1 VLIVFGGLVTN
12 TGAGLAV
19 SDWPTTFG
27 DEDDAMRPA
36 RDVMVAT
43 GARDR
48 PRVIADLVALTKPRV
63 VLMVL
68 VTTVV
73 GYYIGLDRVPDWARM
88 LHLVVGTALAAGGTL
103 ALNQYWERE
112 VDARMARTRSRP
124 LPQGR
129 LAPLEALVFGVAIS
143 VIGVG
148 YLAVSVNVLAAVVTG
163 AIVVVYVFA
172 YTPLK
177 RQTALCTLVGALP
190 GALPPVIGWVA
201 ARDALD
207 AGAWV
212 LFAIMFV
219 WQLPHALAIA
229 WLYREDY
236 ARGGIRVLPVIDPDG
251 TRTERHIAMSSVAL
265 LVVSLL
271 ATPAGIAGPLYFVT
285 AFALGTVF
293 VVFGAQQAL
302 RPSRTAIRRVLFAS
316 LFYLPLIL
324 TVLAVDKR

>member
-1 VLIVFGGLVTN
+1 MSI
-12 TGAGLAV
+12 A
-19 SDWPTTFG
+19 
-27 DEDDAMRPA
+27 PA
-36 RDVMVAT
+36 LSQRADHRL

-48 PRVIADLVALTKPRV
+48 RRVVADLVALTKPRV

-68 VTTVV
+68 VTTLV

-88 LHLVVGTALAAGGTL
+88 LHLAVGTALAAGGTL

-163 AIVVVYVFA
+163 AIVAMYVFV

-177 RQTALCTLVGALP
+177 LRTALCTLVGALP

-201 ARDALD
+201 ARDALG

-212 LFAIMFV
+212 LFAIMFA

-251 TRTERHIAMSSVAL
+251 TRTERHIAISSVAL

-285 AFALGTVF
+285 AFALGAVF

-302 RPSRTAIRRVLFAS
+302 LPSRTAIRRVLFAS

>member
-1 VLIVFGGLVTN
+1 MTPRGDVVVT
-12 TGAGLAV
+12 TAV
-19 SDWPTTFG
+19 
-27 DEDDAMRPA
+27 
-36 RDVMVAT
+36 
-43 GARDR
+43 RDR
-48 PRVIADLVALTKPRV
+48 RRVVADLVALAKPRV

-68 VTTVV
+68 VTTLV
-73 GYYIGLDRVPDWARM
+73 GYYIGLDRAANWACM
-88 LHLVVGTALAAGGTL
+88 LHLAIGTALAAGGTL

-148 YLAVSVNVLAAVVTG
+148 YLALSVNVLAAVVTG
-163 AIVVVYVFA
+163 AIVVVYVFV

-201 ARDALD
+201 ARDGLG
-207 AGAWV
+207 AGAGV

-251 TRTERHIAMSSVAL
+251 SRTERHIAVSSVAL
-265 LVVSLL
+265 VVVSLL
-271 ATPAGIAGPLYFVT
+271 ATPAGMAGRAYFVT
-285 AFALGTVF
+285 ASVLGAVF
-293 VVFGAQQAL
+293 VVVGTRQAL
-302 RPSRTAIRRVLFAS
+302 APSRAAIRRVLFAS
-316 LFYLPLIL
+316 LVYLPLIL
-324 TVLAVDKR
+324 TVLAIDKR

>member
-1 VLIVFGGLVTN
+1 MSI
-12 TGAGLAV
+12 
-19 SDWPTTFG
+19 
-27 DEDDAMRPA
+27 
-36 RDVMVAT
+36 DVMIAT

-48 PRVIADLVALTKPRV
+48 RRVVADLVALTKPRV

-68 VTTVV
+68 VTTIV

-112 VDARMARTRSRP
+112 VDARMARTCSRP

-129 LAPLEALVFGVAIS
+129 LAPLEALVFGIAIS

-148 YLAVSVNVLAAVVTG
+148 YLAVSVNVLAAAVTG
-163 AIVVVYVFA
+163 SIVMLYVFV

-177 RQTALCTLVGALP
+177 RRTALCTLVGALP

-201 ARDALD
+201 ARDALG

-236 ARGGIRVLPVIDPDG
+236 ARGGIRLLPVIDPDG
-251 TRTERHIAMSSVAL
+251 TRTERYIAMSSVAL
-265 LVVSLL
+265 WVVSLL

-285 AFALGTVF
+285 AFALGAVF

-302 RPSRTAIRRVLFAS
+302 LPTRAAIRRVLFAS